1 MKKLSILF
9 ILLFPIIANAQ
20 SDKKTGDSDSEDWK
34 TVKEKSFTINYPA
47 TWNLDQSGQMGTS
60 LMLFSPVESEQD
72 KFRENVNVIIQ
83 DLKGMDIDLDKY
95 TKISEDQVK
104 NLITNSKIVESNRIK
119 NGNSEYHKIIYTG
132 EQGLFKLTFEQY
144 YLIKKDKAYI
154 LTFTSEQD
162 KYEDF
167 KETGEEILNSFQLK
181 K

>member
-9 ILLFPIIANAQ
+9 IIFLPIIANGQ
-20 SDKKTGDSDSEDWK
+20 SGKKTSDSNTEEWK
-34 TVKEKSFTINYPA
+34 TVKEKTFSINYPS
-47 TWNLDQSGQMGTS
+47 TWGLDQSGQMGTS
-60 LMLFSPVESEQD
+60 LILFSPLESEQD
-72 KFRENVNVIIQ
+72 TFRENVNVIVQ

-95 TKISEDQVK
+95 TEISEDQVK
-104 NLITNSKIVESNRIK
+104 KLITNSAIVESKRIK

-144 YLIKKDKAYI
+144 YWVKKDKAYV

-162 KYEDF
+162 KFEHF
-167 KETGEEILNSFQLK
+167 KETGEEILNSFEHK